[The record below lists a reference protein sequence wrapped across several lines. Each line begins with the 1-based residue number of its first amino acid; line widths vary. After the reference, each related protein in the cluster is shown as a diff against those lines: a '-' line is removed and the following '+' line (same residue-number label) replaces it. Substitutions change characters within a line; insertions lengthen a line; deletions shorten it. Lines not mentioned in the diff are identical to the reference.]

1 MSDNIIVVK
10 QAPFMTF
17 EQLPDRCLR
26 IAQRMVH
33 LTSAG
38 IVAHTIH
45 TRDENKHLYGK
56 FFMWMK
62 REDTYS
68 PASETFCLTIK
79 DVSYRRVR
87 LPEIA
92 MCIEYTALSYFL
104 MHDIA
109 LSNRLKLH
117 SRMMSSGLFG
127 TAEVKQWQ
135 IEDVTV

>member
-1 MSDNIIVVK
+1 MTDNIIIVK

-17 EQLPDRCLR
+17 EQLPERCLR
-26 IAQRMVH
+26 IATRMVH

-45 TRDENKHLYGK
+45 TRDENRHMYGK
-56 FFMWMK
+56 FFLWMR
-62 REDTYS
+62 REESYS
-68 PASETFCLTIK
+68 PAHETFCLTVK

-87 LPEIA
+87 LAEIA

-104 MHDIA
+104 MDDIA

-117 SRMMSSGLFG
+117 SSMMAAGLFG

-135 IEDVTV
+135 IEDATV